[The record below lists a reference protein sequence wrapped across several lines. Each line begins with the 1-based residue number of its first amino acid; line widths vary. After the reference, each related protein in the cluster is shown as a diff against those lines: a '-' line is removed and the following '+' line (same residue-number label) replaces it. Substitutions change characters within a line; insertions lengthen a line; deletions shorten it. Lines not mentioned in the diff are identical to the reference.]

1 MDKLSFLNKNDTTWP
16 ATQVGPRPVK
26 ACLGGN
32 EAGVFGVDK
41 GSRTRRSS
49 YENGDE
55 RPYQKVS
62 PSVILRESRM
72 IMSVEI
78 ETERTVHH
86 CGICEDDNNL
96 NFVFS

>member
-55 RPYQKVS
+55 RPCQFVR
-62 PSVILRESRM
+62 PSANLRES
-72 IMSVEI
+72 IIKVALKI
-78 ETERTVHH
+78 ETAR
-86 CGICEDDNNL
+86 
-96 NFVFS
+96 